1 MLRIVASLAPIIVL
15 VTLGAAL
22 LRFRFYGNE
31 FRQQLDRLVYWV
43 CLPALFIDKLAMQPR
58 DPSAAGATL
67 AVLAAATL
75 VAIAMGYGLA
85 AALRLPPA
93 QRGVFVQG
101 GYRGN
106 LAFVGLPV
114 LLLVETPAAERLQTE
129 ALLVIGP
136 SVIFYNVSAVLVLEL
151 ARRPLALRALPG
163 LLRSVAMN
171 PLLLGCVLG
180 MALGQL
186 GVAWPRPV
194 TQVLQL
200 LGAPAGPL
208 ALLSLGG
215 TLVVHPIGHRLGIAT
230 IAALV
235 KVALVPLIAWA
246 LGTWM
251 GLDRESLFIALVFAS
266 TPTAVAS
273 FVMARQMAG
282 DERLAAA
289 IVVLTTLLST
299 ISLAVALTFA

>member
-67 AVLAAATL
+67 DVLAAATL

-136 SVIFYNVSAVLVLEL
+136 SVIFYNVS
-151 ARRPLALRALPG
+151 
-163 LLRSVAMN
+163 
-171 PLLLGCVLG
+171 
-180 MALGQL
+180 
-186 GVAWPRPV
+186 
-194 TQVLQL
+194 
-200 LGAPAGPL
+200 
-208 ALLSLGG
+208 
-215 TLVVHPIGHRLGIAT
+215 
-230 IAALV
+230 
-235 KVALVPLIAWA
+235 
-246 LGTWM
+246 
-251 GLDRESLFIALVFAS
+251 
-266 TPTAVAS
+266 
-273 FVMARQMAG
+273 
-282 DERLAAA
+282 
-289 IVVLTTLLST
+289 
-299 ISLAVALTFA
+299 